1 MKKFMDED
9 FLLTSDAAKK
19 LYHDYAENMPIVD
32 YHCHINPQEICED
45 RKFENITQVWLGGD
59 HYKWRQMRS
68 NGVDEKY
75 ITGDATDREK
85 FQKWAET
92 LEKLIGNPL
101 YHWSHLELKRYF
113 GYEGY
118 LNGETAEEVWN
129 LCNEKLAQ
137 DDMTVRNIIKKSN
150 VKLICTTDDPIDTLE
165 YHEKLAKDD
174 TFDVKVLPAWR
185 PDKAMNLE
193 KPEYLDYIKK
203 LSEVSGIEVKSFK
216 TLIEALVKRMD
227 YFQERGCSVSD
238 HALEYVM
245 YAPAS
250 EEEIEAIYSKRLA
263 GGEITKE
270 EELKAKTA
278 FILAVGKEYN
288 KRDWVM
294 QLHYGCKRDN
304 NVVRYKQLGPDTGY
318 DCINNYAPSSEMAD
332 MLNALSDTDA
342 LPKTIL
348 YSLNPNDNESIGTII
363 GCFQNEKT
371 VGRIQQPIAFIY
383 NKDNTTNY
391 SDKEDNADKYPV
403 MYAFEQMVERDK
415 DGLYTKEYDEEGN
428 EVTDKNGDPVKHYC
442 TKKYNAQM
450 KKMFD
455 FINDNNIEFTEYSK
469 EDFVRENYPALK
481 DAEKVNIKTVT
492 YRQFAWLLQQDG
504 NAIYMVGGPYD
515 EATQN
520 EIADVNAKAVKNDV
534 NVYLWDPYV
543 DGKISEDDWG
553 YKNTGDIMKSD
564 SINFMYTTLIENSL
578 TNLTTEEFENGADGA
593 SLTYKND
600 AGEEKTVPVIK
611 SPFVFSF
618 NKDATDEDG
627 ISAPI
632 TAYSEK
638 ADTLDAVFSAYADGI
653 AK

>member
-193 KPEYLDYIKK
+193 KPEYLDYLKK

-278 FILAVGKEYN
+278 FILAVGKEVKCKINLYN
-288 KRDWVM
+288 R
-294 QLHYGCKRDN
+294 
-304 NVVRYKQLGPDTGY
+304 
-318 DCINNYAPSSEMAD
+318 
-332 MLNALSDTDA
+332 
-342 LPKTIL
+342 
-348 YSLNPNDNESIGTII
+348 
-363 GCFQNEKT
+363 
-371 VGRIQQPIAFIY
+371 
-383 NKDNTTNY
+383 
-391 SDKEDNADKYPV
+391 
-403 MYAFEQMVERDK
+403 
-415 DGLYTKEYDEEGN
+415 
-428 EVTDKNGDPVKHYC
+428 
-442 TKKYNAQM
+442 
-450 KKMFD
+450 
-455 FINDNNIEFTEYSK
+455 
-469 EDFVRENYPALK
+469 
-481 DAEKVNIKTVT
+481 
-492 YRQFAWLLQQDG
+492 
-504 NAIYMVGGPYD
+504 
-515 EATQN
+515 
-520 EIADVNAKAVKNDV
+520 
-534 NVYLWDPYV
+534 
-543 DGKISEDDWG
+543 
-553 YKNTGDIMKSD
+553 
-564 SINFMYTTLIENSL
+564 
-578 TNLTTEEFENGADGA
+578 
-593 SLTYKND
+593 
-600 AGEEKTVPVIK
+600 
-611 SPFVFSF
+611 
-618 NKDATDEDG
+618 
-627 ISAPI
+627 
-632 TAYSEK
+632 
-638 ADTLDAVFSAYADGI
+638 
-653 AK
+653 